1 MSFKLPEQEIE
12 ELRKLQRNVIGRTD
26 YARVTCVLMLAL
38 DFSPDLVV
46 QSFGIDVATVYR
58 YKDLYV
64 RGKTDIFLEDHY
76 KGYWGRLESGQISL
90 LCEELERHLYTDAK
104 SVSEWVKDTFGI
116 AYTQAG
122 MVDLLNPNRLYLQED
137 YRGFLWGGCRGAKG
151 IVQMIKERFRAK
163 KESDIYYYA
172 DGTHPTHNT
181 RFTYAWIKKGKR
193 LEQPTLWAVG
203 AQVNING
210 LLNAHDVTEVIAH
223 ECPSVDTDSAIAL
236 YKVALEKLPEAESIY
251 IITDNARYYLSKKLR
266 EWVKGTKIK

>member
-12 ELRKLQRNVIGRTD
+12 ELRKLQRNVIGLRY
-26 YARVTCVLMLAL
+26 YARVTCILMLAL
-38 DFSPDLVV
+38 DFSPDLVA
-46 QSFGIDVATVYR
+46 QSLSIDVATVYR

-90 LCEELERHLYTDAK
+90 LCEELERHLSTDAK

-116 AYTQAG
+116 AYTPAG